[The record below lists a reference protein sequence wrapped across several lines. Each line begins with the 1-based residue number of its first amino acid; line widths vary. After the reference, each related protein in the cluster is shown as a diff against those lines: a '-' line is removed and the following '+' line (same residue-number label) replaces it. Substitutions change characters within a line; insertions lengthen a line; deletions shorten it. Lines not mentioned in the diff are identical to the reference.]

1 MNKTQLLAEIA
12 AFYTDVGS
20 ASLLDSLNNTNW
32 YIITIFETGLSAKSK
47 KPTGYRKNIHFY
59 VYKEGTGSEAAYYDR
74 EELTNSVNSDITGDS
89 SLYSINKIYA
99 SLIMRSRVQAAV
111 AKAAQDVLN
120 EAPPFSA
127 VSINAASGQKIV
139 VVGSGGSFYVGRQ
152 VTISDSVAS
161 ETNTIVAIN
170 GNNLIMTTNLI
181 ATYTTANSALVAFKD
196 NKERQKWAGNALI
209 APDNYTLAMTNFVA
223 LNPSIQA
230 VGGACTDNDIQF
242 VVNSYVTKHAVALG
256 YNL

>member
-1 MNKTQLLAEIA
+1 MTKIQLLAEIA
-12 AFYTDVGS
+12 AFYTDVGT
-20 ASLLDSLNNTNW
+20 ASQIDSLNNTNW
-32 YIITIFETGLSAKSK
+32 YIITVFETGLSAKSK
-47 KPTGYRKNIHFY
+47 KPTGYRKNLHFY

-74 EELTNSVNSDITGDS
+74 EELSNSVNSDITGDS
-89 SLYSINKIYA
+89 SLYSINKIYS

-120 EAPPFSA
+120 EAYPFSA
-127 VSINAASGQKIV
+127 LSSNAATGQKNVI
-139 VVGSGGSFYVGRQ
+139 VGSGGSFYVGKQ
-152 VTISDSVAS
+152 VVISDSLAS
-161 ETNTIVAIN
+161 ETNTIASIN
-170 GNNLIMTTNLI
+170 SNTLTMTTNLA
-181 ATYTTANSALVAFKD
+181 ATYTTANSALVTFKD

-230 VGGACTDNDIQF
+230 VGGSCTDNDIQF
-242 VVNSYVTKHAVALG
+242 VINSYVTKHAVALG